1 MCFQSTDE
9 GPRPRF
15 NPFGTRASRAEKQKE
30 KLEKMFFFFFCNG
43 TGHMHDRDAHAWQEG
58 ARCTGPLGRTAGIAR
73 LLTDGCRKRRIS
85 GALGG
90 KRKSTLSCLSPP
102 PTPIPSPCY
111 TRLFSLSALQ
121 EVANL
126 MTSAPSLAAAVRQA
140 AANENQSTRSKAT
153 TVIDHVLGTG
163 DYTWG
168 TTARDEPVNSMF
180 KDMVYWAIRFPT
192 PNPFFNLGVTGF
204 FIYFVV
210 KAITGSNYEAYL
222 FSTIY
227 TAVYLI
233 GIAWANPRAVRS

>member
-1 MCFQSTDE
+1 
-9 GPRPRF
+9 
-15 NPFGTRASRAEKQKE
+15 
-30 KLEKMFFFFFCNG
+30 
-43 TGHMHDRDAHAWQEG
+43 
-58 ARCTGPLGRTAGIAR
+58 
-73 LLTDGCRKRRIS
+73 
-85 GALGG
+85 
-90 KRKSTLSCLSPP
+90 
-102 PTPIPSPCY
+102 
-111 TRLFSLSALQ
+111 
-121 EVANL
+121 